1 MHLRHKPCYTK
12 DRVIYLKKGLI
23 RKILAV
29 ILIIALVTGLE
40 NYAGIVDTTVKAADA
55 FETSINGFPASYKT
69 YLRKLHNKY
78 PNWKFV
84 PDNTGVDFFTAV
96 ENEASHNRSL
106 IENAYSK
113 YLKSNLAGDYNAS
126 TGKYIAKDGASWV
139 SASKNCVA
147 YFMDPR
153 NFLDENHIYMFE
165 QLAYDSSSQTQAGVE
180 AILQG
185 SFMYKN
191 NIGYIDTAGKYQ
203 TTNTLYSAQ
212 IMTAAKNAKVSA
224 YHIASKILQEIGS
237 KANSKY
243 AGMGA
248 SGSVTGTYSKT
259 YTGIYNFYNIGATS
273 SANPIANGL
282 KWAKSGSTYQRPWNT
297 PEKSI
302 LGGAQYLGEKYIN
315 AGQNTMYLQ
324 RFNVKSNG
332 TYSIYTHQYMTNIS
346 GAASEAAST
355 ADAYQS
361 LGIAAHAKTFVIPVF
376 NNMPSESNTITLGI
390 RGNKKGVANSDVNIR
405 KGPATSYDAVVVLP
419 KNQAVTVTEVSNTD
433 IEYGARWLSNPY
445 WYKVS
450 FVKDGKKYTGYVS
463 AAYVNL
469 KGEYTIAK
477 AGRLKLPTTLKTSE
491 RVYYLS
497 DNPAIA
503 TVDDAGN
510 VRGIGAGTV
519 TIHGFTAAG
528 KSSVSTINVL
538 AKSIH
543 ATGIKLN
550 KTTLNLK
557 NGTKEKLKAT
567 VTPNNTTDGNVT
579 WKSSNKKIAKVTSRG
594 NVYAKSVGECTV
606 TATTANGKK
615 VTCKVKV
622 VPGTATIKATNNGYN
637 SIKLTWNKL
646 GDVTGYWIYRK
657 TSGSKYKT
665 IAKVSGTTVSYK
677 DKNLVTGHKYY
688 YKIKGYKKVGKTTY
702 KGSKSKASKAYPK
715 PAKVKITSI
724 KSTAKGAKLYWKKVA
739 CASGY
744 VIYRSESKTGKY
756 TKIKEIK
763 KQTKISYNNTG
774 LLKGKTYY
782 YKVMA
787 YRNMSGI
794 YVYGKYSTVKQIRK

>member
-1 MHLRHKPCYTK
+1 MHLQ
-12 DRVIYLKKGLI
+12 V
-23 RKILAV
+23 
-29 ILIIALVTGLE
+29 
-40 NYAGIVDTTVKAADA
+40 
-55 FETSINGFPASYKT
+55 S
-69 YLRKLHNKY
+69 
-78 PNWKFV
+78 
-84 PDNTGVDFFTAV
+84 
-96 ENEASHNRSL
+96 
-106 IENAYSK
+106 
-113 YLKSNLAGDYNAS
+113 
-126 TGKYIAKDGASWV
+126 IAKDGASWV

-376 NNMPSESNTITLGI
+376 NNMPNESNTITLGI
-390 RGNKKGVANSDVNIR
+390 SGNKKGVANSDVNVR
-405 KGPATSYDAVVVLP
+405 KGPATSYDAVGVLP

-433 IEYGARWLSNPY
+433 IEYGVRWLSNPY

-477 AGRLKLPTTLKTSE
+477 AGTLKLPTTLKTSE

-510 VRGIGAGTV
+510 VKGIGAGTV

-646 GDVTGYWIYRK
+646 GDVTGYWIYRR

-677 DKNLVTGHKYY
+677 DKNLVTGKKYY

-739 CASGY
+739 GASGY

-756 TKIKEIK
+756 TKDVAFGCEMCY
-763 KQTKISYNNTG
+763 TKS
-774 LLKGKTYY
+774 
-782 YKVMA
+782 
-787 YRNMSGI
+787 
-794 YVYGKYSTVKQIRK
+794 

>member
-1 MHLRHKPCYTK
+1 
-12 DRVIYLKKGLI
+12 
-23 RKILAV
+23 
-29 ILIIALVTGLE
+29 
-40 NYAGIVDTTVKAADA
+40 
-55 FETSINGFPASYKT
+55 
-69 YLRKLHNKY
+69 
-78 PNWKFV
+78 
-84 PDNTGVDFFTAV
+84 
-96 ENEASHNRSL
+96 
-106 IENAYSK
+106 
-113 YLKSNLAGDYNAS
+113 
-126 TGKYIAKDGASWV
+126 
-139 SASKNCVA
+139 
-147 YFMDPR
+147 
-153 NFLDENHIYMFE
+153 
-165 QLAYDSSSQTQAGVE
+165 
-180 AILQG
+180 
-185 SFMYKN
+185 
-191 NIGYIDTAGKYQ
+191 
-203 TTNTLYSAQ
+203 
-212 IMTAAKNAKVSA
+212 
-224 YHIASKILQEIGS
+224 
-237 KANSKY
+237 
-243 AGMGA
+243 
-248 SGSVTGTYSKT
+248 
-259 YTGIYNFYNIGATS
+259 
-273 SANPIANGL
+273 
-282 KWAKSGSTYQRPWNT
+282 
-297 PEKSI
+297 
-302 LGGAQYLGEKYIN
+302 
-315 AGQNTMYLQ
+315 MYLQ

-390 RGNKKGVANSDVNIR
+390 SGNKTGVANSDVNVR

-433 IEYGARWLSNPY
+433 IEYGVRWLSNPY

-463 AAYVNL
+463 ATYVNL

-491 RVYYLS
+491 QVYYLS

-510 VRGIGAGTV
+510 VKGIGAGTV

-677 DKNLVTGHKYY
+677 DKNLVTGKKYY
-688 YKIKGYKKVGKTTY
+688 YKIKGYKKVGHTTY

-739 CASGY
+739 GASGY

-763 KQTKISYNNTG
+763 KQKKISYNNTG

>member
-113 YLKSNLAGDYNAS
+113 YLKSNLAGDYNAY

-376 NNMPSESNTITLGI
+376 NNMPNESNTITLGI
-390 RGNKKGVANSDVNIR
+390 SGNKKGVANSDVNVR
-405 KGPATSYDAVVVLP
+405 KGPATSYDAVGVLP

-433 IEYGARWLSNPY
+433 IEYGVRWLSNPY

-491 RVYYLS
+491 QVYYLS

-510 VRGIGAGTV
+510 VKGIGAGTV

-677 DKNLVTGHKYY
+677 DKNLVTGKKYY
-688 YKIKGYKKVGKTTY
+688 YKIKGYKKVGQTTY

-715 PAKVKITSI
+715 PAKVKIT
-724 KSTAKGAKLYWKKVA
+724 
-739 CASGY
+739 
-744 VIYRSESKTGKY
+744 
-756 TKIKEIK
+756 
-763 KQTKISYNNTG
+763 
-774 LLKGKTYY
+774 
-782 YKVMA
+782 
-787 YRNMSGI
+787 
-794 YVYGKYSTVKQIRK
+794 

>member
-113 YLKSNLAGDYNAS
+113 YLKSNLAGDYNAY

-376 NNMPSESNTITLGI
+376 NNMPNESNTITLGI
-390 RGNKKGVANSDVNIR
+390 SGNKKGVANSDVNVR
-405 KGPATSYDAVVVLP
+405 KGPATSYDAVGVLP

-433 IEYGARWLSNPY
+433 IEYGVRWLSNPY

-491 RVYYLS
+491 QVYYLS

-510 VRGIGAGTV
+510 VKGIGAGTV

-657 TSGSKYKT
+657 TPGSKYKT

-677 DKNLVTGHKYY
+677 DKNLVTGKKYY
-688 YKIKGYKKVGKTTY
+688 YKIKGYKKIGQTTY

-739 CASGY
+739 GASGY

>member
-113 YLKSNLAGDYNAS
+113 YLKSNLAGDYNAY

-376 NNMPSESNTITLGI
+376 NNMPNESNTITLGI
-390 RGNKKGVANSDVNIR
+390 SGNKKGVANSDVNVR
-405 KGPATSYDAVVVLP
+405 KGPATSYDAVGVLP

-433 IEYGARWLSNPY
+433 IEYGVRWLSNPY

-491 RVYYLS
+491 QVYYLS

-510 VRGIGAGTV
+510 VKGIGAGTV

-657 TSGSKYKT
+657 TPGSKYKT

-677 DKNLVTGHKYY
+677 DKNLVTGKKYY
-688 YKIKGYKKVGKTTY
+688 YKIKGYKKIGQTTY

-724 KSTAKGAKLYWKKVA
+724 KSTAKCAKLYWKKVA
-739 CASGY
+739 GASGY

>member
-1 MHLRHKPCYTK
+1 M
-12 DRVIYLKKGLI
+12 IYLKKGLI

-40 NYAGIVDTTVKAADA
+40 NYAGIADTTVKAADA

-96 ENEASHNRSL
+96 ENEASQNRSL

-113 YLKSNLAGDYNAS
+113 YLKSNLAGDYNVS

-191 NIGYIDTAGKYQ
+191 NIGYIDMAGKYQ

-212 IMTAAKNAKVSA
+212 IMTAAKTAKVSA

-248 SGSVTGTYSKT
+248 SGSVTGTYSKA

-390 RGNKKGVANSDVNIR
+390 SGNKKGVANSDVNVR
-405 KGPATSYDAVVVLP
+405 KGPATAYDAVGVLP

-433 IEYGARWLSNPY
+433 IEYGVRWLSNPY

-463 AAYVNL
+463 AAYINL

-477 AGRLKLPTTLKTSE
+477 AGRLKLRTTLKTSE
-491 RVYYLS
+491 QVYYLS

-510 VRGIGAGTV
+510 VKGIGAGTV

-677 DKNLVTGHKYY
+677 DKNLVTGKKYY

-739 CASGY
+739 GASGY

>member
-1 MHLRHKPCYTK
+1 M
-12 DRVIYLKKGLI
+12 IYLKKGLI

-96 ENEASHNRSL
+96 ENEASQNRSL

-126 TGKYIAKDGASWV
+126 TGKYISKDGASWV

-212 IMTAAKNAKVSA
+212 IMTAAKTAKVSA

-248 SGSVTGTYSKT
+248 SGSITGTYSKP

-297 PEKSI
+297 PQKSI

-376 NNMPSESNTITLGI
+376 NNMPNESNTITLGI
-390 RGNKKGVANSDVNIR
+390 RGNKKGVANSDVNVR
-405 KGPATSYDAVVVLP
+405 KGPATSYDAVGVLP

-433 IEYGARWLSNPY
+433 IEYGVRWLSNPY

-469 KGEYTIAK
+469 KSEYTIAK
-477 AGRLKLPTTLKTSE
+477 TGRLKLPTTLKTSE
-491 RVYYLS
+491 EVYYLS

-510 VRGIGAGTV
+510 VKGIGAGTV

-677 DKNLVTGHKYY
+677 DKNLVTGKKYY

-739 CASGY
+739 GASGY
-744 VIYRSESKTGKY
+744 VIHRSESKTGKY

>member
-1 MHLRHKPCYTK
+1 M
-12 DRVIYLKKGLI
+12 IYLKKGLI

-96 ENEASHNRSL
+96 ENEASQNRSL

-212 IMTAAKNAKVSA
+212 IMTAAKTAKVSA

-282 KWAKSGSTYQRPWNT
+282 KWAKSG
-297 PEKSI
+297 
-302 LGGAQYLGEKYIN
+302 
-315 AGQNTMYLQ
+315 
-324 RFNVKSNG
+324 
-332 TYSIYTHQYMTNIS
+332 IS
-346 GAASEAAST
+346 CLLER
-355 ADAYQS
+355 
-361 LGIAAHAKTFVIPVF
+361 
-376 NNMPSESNTITLGI
+376 ITL
-390 RGNKKGVANSDVNIR
+390 K
-405 KGPATSYDAVVVLP
+405 
-419 KNQAVTVTEVSNTD
+419 
-433 IEYGARWLSNPY
+433 
-445 WYKVS
+445 
-450 FVKDGKKYTGYVS
+450 
-463 AAYVNL
+463 
-469 KGEYTIAK
+469 
-477 AGRLKLPTTLKTSE
+477 
-491 RVYYLS
+491 
-497 DNPAIA
+497 
-503 TVDDAGN
+503 
-510 VRGIGAGTV
+510 
-519 TIHGFTAAG
+519 
-528 KSSVSTINVL
+528 
-538 AKSIH
+538 
-543 ATGIKLN
+543 
-550 KTTLNLK
+550 
-557 NGTKEKLKAT
+557 
-567 VTPNNTTDGNVT
+567 
-579 WKSSNKKIAKVTSRG
+579 
-594 NVYAKSVGECTV
+594 
-606 TATTANGKK
+606 
-615 VTCKVKV
+615 
-622 VPGTATIKATNNGYN
+622 
-637 SIKLTWNKL
+637 
-646 GDVTGYWIYRK
+646 
-657 TSGSKYKT
+657 
-665 IAKVSGTTVSYK
+665 
-677 DKNLVTGHKYY
+677 
-688 YKIKGYKKVGKTTY
+688 
-702 KGSKSKASKAYPK
+702 
-715 PAKVKITSI
+715 
-724 KSTAKGAKLYWKKVA
+724 
-739 CASGY
+739 
-744 VIYRSESKTGKY
+744 
-756 TKIKEIK
+756 
-763 KQTKISYNNTG
+763 
-774 LLKGKTYY
+774 
-782 YKVMA
+782 
-787 YRNMSGI
+787 
-794 YVYGKYSTVKQIRK
+794 

>member
-126 TGKYIAKDGASWV
+126 TGKYIGKDGASWV

-212 IMTAAKNAKVSA
+212 IMTAAKTAKVSA

-433 IEYGARWLSNPY
+433 IEYGVRWLSNPY

-646 GDVTGYWIYRK
+646 GDVTGYWIYRR

-677 DKNLVTGHKYY
+677 DKNLVTGQKYY

-739 CASGY
+739 GASGY

>member
-1 MHLRHKPCYTK
+1 
-12 DRVIYLKKGLI
+12 
-23 RKILAV
+23 
-29 ILIIALVTGLE
+29 
-40 NYAGIVDTTVKAADA
+40 
-55 FETSINGFPASYKT
+55 
-69 YLRKLHNKY
+69 
-78 PNWKFV
+78 
-84 PDNTGVDFFTAV
+84 
-96 ENEASHNRSL
+96 
-106 IENAYSK
+106 
-113 YLKSNLAGDYNAS
+113 
-126 TGKYIAKDGASWV
+126 
-139 SASKNCVA
+139 
-147 YFMDPR
+147 MDPR

-212 IMTAAKNAKVSA
+212 IMTAAKTAKVSA

-390 RGNKKGVANSDVNIR
+390 SGNKKGVANSDVNVR
-405 KGPATSYDAVVVLP
+405 KGPATSYDAVGVLP

-433 IEYGARWLSNPY
+433 IEYGVRWLSNPY

-450 FVKDGKKYTGYVS
+450 FVKDGKKYT
-463 AAYVNL
+463 
-469 KGEYTIAK
+469 
-477 AGRLKLPTTLKTSE
+477 
-491 RVYYLS
+491 
-497 DNPAIA
+497 
-503 TVDDAGN
+503 
-510 VRGIGAGTV
+510 
-519 TIHGFTAAG
+519 
-528 KSSVSTINVL
+528 
-538 AKSIH
+538 
-543 ATGIKLN
+543 
-550 KTTLNLK
+550 
-557 NGTKEKLKAT
+557 
-567 VTPNNTTDGNVT
+567 
-579 WKSSNKKIAKVTSRG
+579 
-594 NVYAKSVGECTV
+594 C
-606 TATTANGKK
+606 
-615 VTCKVKV
+615 C
-622 VPGTATIKATNNGYN
+622 
-637 SIKLTWNKL
+637 
-646 GDVTGYWIYRK
+646 
-657 TSGSKYKT
+657 
-665 IAKVSGTTVSYK
+665 
-677 DKNLVTGHKYY
+677 
-688 YKIKGYKKVGKTTY
+688 
-702 KGSKSKASKAYPK
+702 SKARL
-715 PAKVKITSI
+715 I
-724 KSTAKGAKLYWKKVA
+724 
-739 CASGY
+739 
-744 VIYRSESKTGKY
+744 
-756 TKIKEIK
+756 
-763 KQTKISYNNTG
+763 
-774 LLKGKTYY
+774 
-782 YKVMA
+782 
-787 YRNMSGI
+787 
-794 YVYGKYSTVKQIRK
+794 

>member
-113 YLKSNLAGDYNAS
+113 YLKSNLAGDYNAY

-376 NNMPSESNTITLGI
+376 NNMPNESNTITLGI
-390 RGNKKGVANSDVNIR
+390 SGNKKGVANSDVNVR
-405 KGPATSYDAVVVLP
+405 KGPATSYDAVGVLP

-433 IEYGARWLSNPY
+433 IEYGVRWLSNPY

-491 RVYYLS
+491 QVYYLS

-510 VRGIGAGTV
+510 VKGIGAGTV

-550 KTTLNLK
+550 KTTLKLK

-657 TSGSKYKT
+657 TPGSKYKT

-677 DKNLVTGHKYY
+677 DKNLVTGKKYY

-724 KSTAKGAKLYWKKVA
+724 KSTVKGAKLYWKKVA
-739 CASGY
+739 GASGY

>member
-113 YLKSNLAGDYNAS
+113 YLKSNLAGDYNAY

-376 NNMPSESNTITLGI
+376 NNMPNESNTITLGI
-390 RGNKKGVANSDVNIR
+390 SGNKKGVANSDVNVR
-405 KGPATSYDAVVVLP
+405 KGPATSYDAVGVLP

-433 IEYGARWLSNPY
+433 IEYGVRWLSNPY

-491 RVYYLS
+491 QVYYLS

-510 VRGIGAGTV
+510 VKGIGAGTV

-657 TSGSKYKT
+657 TPGSKYKT

-677 DKNLVTGHKYY
+677 DKNLVTGQKYY

-724 KSTAKGAKLYWKKVA
+724 KSTAKGAKLYWKKVVG
-739 CASGY
+739 ASGY

-763 KQTKISYNNTG
+763 KQKKIFYNNTG

>member
-55 FETSINGFPASYKT
+55 FETSINGFPESYKT

-126 TGKYIAKDGASWV
+126 TGKYIAKDGSSWV

-212 IMTAAKNAKVSA
+212 IMTAAKTAKVSA

-248 SGSVTGTYSKT
+248 SGSITGTYSKP

-297 PEKSI
+297 PQKSI

-376 NNMPSESNTITLGI
+376 NNMPNESNTITLGI
-390 RGNKKGVANSDVNIR
+390 RGNKKGVANSDVNVR
-405 KGPATSYDAVVVLP
+405 KGPATSYDAVGVLP

-433 IEYGARWLSNPY
+433 IEYGVRWLSNPY

-469 KGEYTIAK
+469 KSEYTIAK
-477 AGRLKLPTTLKTSE
+477 TGRLKLPTTLKTSE
-491 RVYYLS
+491 QVYYLS

-510 VRGIGAGTV
+510 IKGIGAGTV

-550 KTTLNLK
+550 KTTLKLK
-557 NGTKEKLKAT
+557 NGTKEKLKAK

-657 TSGSKYKT
+657 TPGSKYKT

-677 DKNLVTGHKYY
+677 DKNLVTGKKYY

-739 CASGY
+739 GASGY

-763 KQTKISYNNTG
+763 KQKKIFYNNTG

>member
-113 YLKSNLAGDYNAS
+113 YLKSNLAGDYNVS

-297 PEKSI
+297 PQKSI

-390 RGNKKGVANSDVNIR
+390 RGNKKGVANSDVNVR
-405 KGPATSYDAVVVLP
+405 RGPATSYDAVGVLP

-433 IEYGARWLSNPY
+433 IEYGVRWLSNPY

-491 RVYYLS
+491 QVYYLS

-510 VRGIGAGTV
+510 VKGIGAGTV

-677 DKNLVTGHKYY
+677 DKNLVTGKKYY

-739 CASGY
+739 GASGY

-763 KQTKISYNNTG
+763 KQTKISYNSTG

>member
-126 TGKYIAKDGASWV
+126 TGKYIAKDGSSWV
-139 SASKNCVA
+139 CASKNCVA

-212 IMTAAKNAKVSA
+212 IMTAAKTAKVSA

-282 KWAKSGSTYQRPWNT
+282 KWAKSGSTYERPWNT

-324 RFNVKSNG
+324 RFNVKRNG
-332 TYSIYTHQYMTNIS
+332 TYLIYTHQYMTNIS

-376 NNMPSESNTITLGI
+376 NNMPNESNTITLGI
-390 RGNKKGVANSDVNIR
+390 SGNKKGVANSDVNVR
-405 KGPATSYDAVVVLP
+405 KGPATSYDAVGVLP

-433 IEYGARWLSNPY
+433 IEYGVRWLSNPY

-491 RVYYLS
+491 QVYYLS

-510 VRGIGAGTV
+510 VKGIGAGTV

-657 TSGSKYKT
+657 TPGSKYKT

-677 DKNLVTGHKYY
+677 DKNLVTGKKYY

-739 CASGY
+739 GASGY